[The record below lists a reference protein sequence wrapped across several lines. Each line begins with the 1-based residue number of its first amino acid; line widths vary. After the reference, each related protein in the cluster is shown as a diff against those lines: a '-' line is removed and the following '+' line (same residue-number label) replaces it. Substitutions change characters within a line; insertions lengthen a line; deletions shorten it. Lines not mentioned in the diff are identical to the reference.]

1 MAYGTFKGLKSKYYS
16 EVTYTTDSAYSG
28 ISIFITDP
36 KTMSLEEAIYTTG
49 NKKPLAQM
57 NPPGVA
63 ANKVV
68 AKTNA
73 AGFDTYGPDGMSFVG
88 WHYVD
93 GKYYLSGEKLSGI
106 NDTKLKN
113 YINYQPWR
121 KYPAFCIK
129 TDGTATIRWMNHDRL
144 KVAARTVRLSFPP
157 FMPWSM
163 TLSRFLSILCET
175 KMMISVLLPIGMT

>member
-57 NPPGVA
+57 NPPGIA

-121 KYPAFCIK
+121 KYPAM
-129 TDGTATIRWMNHDRL
+129 TASRWRP
-144 KVAARTVRLSFPP
+144 RTVRLSFPP

>member
-57 NPPGVA
+57 NPPGIA

-88 WHYVD
+88 WHY
-93 GKYYLSGEKLSGI
+93 
-106 NDTKLKN
+106 DTKLKN

-144 KVAARTVRLSFPP
+144 KVAAPYCKTIISAFHALVYDSKTVFDY
-157 FMPWSM
+157 
-163 TLSRFLSILCET
+163 T
-175 KMMISVLLPIGMT
+175 V

>member
-57 NPPGVA
+57 NPPGIA

-121 KYPAFCIK
+121 KYPVYYNRFTVK
-129 TDGTATIRWMNHDRL
+129 GTAASHVFFRI
-144 KVAARTVRLSFPP
+144 VA
-157 FMPWSM
+157 
-163 TLSRFLSILCET
+163 
-175 KMMISVLLPIGMT
+175 

>member
-1 MAYGTFKGLKSKYYS
+1 MTHHDVFCEIFLNFHK
-16 EVTYTTDSAYSG
+16 
-28 ISIFITDP
+28 SIFITDP

-57 NPPGVA
+57 NPPGIA

-93 GKYYLSGEKLSGI
+93 GKYLFI
-106 NDTKLKN
+106 R
-113 YINYQPWR
+113 R
-121 KYPAFCIK
+121 KAQ
-129 TDGTATIRWMNHDRL
+129 WNQ
-144 KVAARTVRLSFPP
+144 
-157 FMPWSM
+157 
-163 TLSRFLSILCET
+163 
-175 KMMISVLLPIGMT
+175 

>member
-57 NPPGVA
+57 NPPGIA

-73 AGFDTYGPDGMSFVG
+73 AGFDTYGPVCPLLAGTMSM
-88 WHYVD
+88 
-93 GKYYLSGEKLSGI
+93 ENI
-106 NDTKLKN
+106 
-113 YINYQPWR
+113 I
-121 KYPAFCIK
+121 YPAK
-129 TDGTATIRWMNHDRL
+129 SS
-144 KVAARTVRLSFPP
+144 VE
-157 FMPWSM
+157 SM
-163 TLSRFLSILCET
+163 IPS
-175 KMMISVLLPIGMT
+175 

>member
-57 NPPGVA
+57 NPPGIA

-88 WHYVD
+88 
-93 GKYYLSGEKLSGI
+93 SMSMENI
-106 NDTKLKN
+106 
-113 YINYQPWR
+113 I
-121 KYPAFCIK
+121 YPAK
-129 TDGTATIRWMNHDRL
+129 SS
-144 KVAARTVRLSFPP
+144 VE
-157 FMPWSM
+157 SM
-163 TLSRFLSILCET
+163 IPS
-175 KMMISVLLPIGMT
+175 

>member
-57 NPPGVA
+57 NPPGIA

-113 YINYQPWR
+113 YINYR
-121 KYPAFCIK
+121 KPYKIPHLISTFPKLHTIQKLHIICI
-129 TDGTATIRWMNHDRL
+129 I
-144 KVAARTVRLSFPP
+144 KVISTGVSVKKLCC
-157 FMPWSM
+157 
-163 TLSRFLSILCET
+163 FLIAVT
-175 KMMISVLLPIGMT
+175 